1 MGNLKEI
8 AQGMNRELDNQN
20 ELLEKIENR
29 VANAN
34 TKLENI
40 NVRMKNSIEKVMKG
54 DRFLVNCILL
64 VILLSIAA
72 AIATQLTNKKK

>member
-20 ELLEKIENR
+20 ELLEKIENW
-29 VANAN
+29 VVNAN

>member
-1 MGNLKEI
+1 VGNLKEI

-20 ELLEKIENR
+20 ELLEKIENW
-29 VANAN
+29 VVNAN